1 MEKVLAD
8 LRGLRASTGL
18 RQKAIADRMDL
29 SELQLSRILNGYT
42 APPADFEARFRAAV
56 AELAAEEAQRE
67 RVEAEARARAIES
80 AAGIPLATA
89 A

>member
-1 MEKVLAD
+1 MERVLAE

-18 RQKAIADRMDL
+18 RQRAIAERMEL

-42 APPADFEARFRAAV
+42 TPPTGFEARFRAAV

-67 RVEAEARARAIES
+67 RAEAEARARAIEA
-80 AAGIPLATA
+80 AAGIPTSLAA
-89 A
+89 